1 MNDFQESRKDFIRSE
16 IARVRANFEAEMDAL
31 EAELI
36 ATLRSRRASHLKDL
50 ESMQGMLQ
58 VEGFKVVREES

>member
-1 MNDFQESRKDFIRSE
+1 MSDYQESRRDFIRSE
-16 IARVRANFEAEMDAL
+16 IGRVRANFEAEMDAL

-50 ESMQGMLQ
+50 ESMESML
-58 VEGFKVVREES
+58 